1 MNVTL
6 QRCEAEKST
15 TRRKRNSLALV
26 MALAPL
32 LAGCFMSD
40 APKFQLA
47 GAAAPFG
54 AQARYGLYERGEDK
68 NFSRQEMVLVK
79 RRGDGAYEFINDK
92 GEVVPISLH
101 DVGNGRFVGQS
112 KSEKDRPGYSYLVF
126 RVNGPEV
133 LVYLPDCAEQD
144 KALLARFGVEIRA
157 NDECAIDRVADP
169 AGLFAAVELGEPSSK
184 MMRE

>member
-1 MNVTL
+1 MARTYWKAL
-6 QRCEAEKST
+6 SLIFAIALPPFLSACFIST
-15 TRRKRNSLALV
+15 E
-26 MALAPL
+26 
-32 LAGCFMSD
+32 
-40 APKFQLA
+40 PKFQLA

-54 AQARYGLYERGEDK
+54 AQGRYGLYERGEDK

-92 GEVVPISLH
+92 GEVVPVSLH

-112 KSEKDRPGYSYLVF
+112 KSEKDRQGYSYLVF
-126 RVNGPEV
+126 RISGPEV

-144 KALLARFGVEIRA
+144 KTLLARFGVEIRA

-169 AGLFAAVELGEPSSK
+169 AGLFAAVELGEPHSK